1 MMLLNPGGGMNGKK
15 VRYILSVVIST
26 IIMGLIFFYLF
37 KYFRRHMVIRAQK
50 QITQHIDRE
59 LIELQVLGFAPESEL
74 IQILRKRKAH
84 LLSAQPTTE
93 SHDIEEVLALQK
105 KMLMSYIMEAKLLR
119 KRDVDPKS
127 NLMRFAYDKIVRLT
141 IAVAE
146 LERQLNERQDD
157 RSEFQKRVDRMKE
170 ITRQS
175 IAHYKKQLREYMQ
188 RGLAYDDGRIQE
200 ARDMLAVRIK
210 HLYQM

>member
-1 MMLLNPGGGMNGKK
+1 
-15 VRYILSVVIST
+15 
-26 IIMGLIFFYLF
+26 MGLIFFYLF

-50 QITQHIDRE
+50 QLTQHIDRE
-59 LIELQVLGFAPESEL
+59 IIELQVLGFAPESEL
-74 IQILRKRKAH
+74 MQALRKRKAH
-84 LLSAQPTTE
+84 FLNAQSATE
-93 SHDIEEVLALQK
+93 SPDLEAVLSLQK
-105 KMLMSYIMEAKLLR
+105 KMLMSYIREAKLLR

-146 LERQLNERQDD
+146 LDRQLKENLDD

-175 IAHYKKQLREYMQ
+175 IAHYKKQLRNYTK
-188 RGLAYDDGRIQE
+188 RGLAYDDERIQE